1 MVYRHADPSDEAMH
15 EKLHQDFLNVLKFP
29 VGSSIQS
36 LFIELYFFNEH
47 VLILLKALLFSP
59 LSQRQCDRLLS
70 FGICQ
75 LFQIVIFSFRAIQQ

>member
-36 LFIELYFFNEH
+36 LFIELYFF
-47 VLILLKALLFSP
+47 
-59 LSQRQCDRLLS
+59 QRTC
-70 FGICQ
+70 FNFAEG
-75 LFQIVIFSFRAIQQ
+75 VTV